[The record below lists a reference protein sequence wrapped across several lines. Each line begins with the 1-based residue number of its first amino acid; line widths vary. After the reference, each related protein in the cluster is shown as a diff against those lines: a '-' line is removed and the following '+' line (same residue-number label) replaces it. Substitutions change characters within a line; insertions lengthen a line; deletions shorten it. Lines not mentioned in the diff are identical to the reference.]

1 MRGVIKERERGRVTE
16 RNRGRER
23 GGFVSLSGPTLTGYG
38 FEWCYTLFTLP
49 CRPEPYCAGLA
60 LIYYFHIVLPST
72 VPAIM
77 VDVSPGQPWE

>member
-38 FEWCYTLFTLP
+38 FMRGVLP
-49 CRPEPYCAGLA
+49 FSHYRADTNCAGLA